1 MERSA
6 SLVGAHVALLFER
19 QRSLSE
25 ARIETTML
33 RLSGLSGDATQK
45 ALPSPSE
52 VSVEAASEST
62 VAGSAGSTL
71 GLSERTDIVFADLTA
86 VPADSLMF
94 LELRRRF

>member
-33 RLSGLSGDATQK
+33 RLSGLS
-45 ALPSPSE
+45 
-52 VSVEAASEST
+52 
-62 VAGSAGSTL
+62 
-71 GLSERTDIVFADLTA
+71 ERTDIVFADLTA